1 MSNLLVATSNAIKT
15 VLVCKNSE
23 IRSIKLILNFL

>member
-1 MSNLLVATSNAIKT
+1 MSNLLVASNAIKT